1 MQGVPA
7 TAGALPVPLVA
18 HHEAYLSDERG
29 LGLSQAQQAELNA
42 QAAAAAAPA
51 LSPAPAPAPGQQS
64 ALPQL
69 TIDARTKDDK
79 TMHNQIKFHVR
90 GANSSGSW
98 RYNVYHL

>member
-1 MQGVPA
+1 M
-7 TAGALPVPLVA
+7 PLVA

-51 LSPAPAPAPGQQS
+51 LSPAPAPAPAPGQQS